1 MAGSC
6 RVRRPD
12 SPGDLGALLPLDHAD
27 VILTLQVQPELRGA
41 PWESKRSNRQTI
53 NAALY
58 RLNAD

>member
-1 MAGSC
+1 M
-6 RVRRPD
+6 P
-12 SPGDLGALLPLDHAD
+12 PGDLGALLPLDHAD
-27 VILTLQVQPELRGA
+27 VILTLQVEPELRGA